1 MKHTLSHPLFTLLCM
16 LMLLPLSAQQHR
28 ERWRFEDYFPKNYFY
43 DDNDDWRYDDGV
55 GEAVFYMRLAD
66 ITPLRNITPKEGE
79 TIVRLSYIPKFAHPL
94 FIQVQQ
100 KDDHILLTWKKGKA
114 VRGYVTHTTHTEMSD
129 MGLMDVTENK
139 YYGNEWDKGVI
150 DSGSRQLTF
159 AEWQAIQDILTDIDF
174 IHYPHGILCRGF
186 QTPFILEYKDNLNSI
201 SYYTECPD
209 NKKEER
215 VTKLLV
221 SFVDTNY
228 VDMVV
233 STVNERNGIVA
244 PAYPGGE
251 EACASFIQ
259 NAIHYPS
266 DALRDMEEYRARVEI
281 LVEKDGSISMVKDE
295 SWPKSDYGF
304 ADELIRAVKTMPKW
318 NPATEN
324 GKIVRCYAYVN
335 YHFILPEDIRP
346 QYGNPILETQR
357 DKRRWEDIE
366 ACHRKLLL
374 NPFDEKTTLWM
385 AKYYYREYVF
395 EHEPKEALSSWDSA
409 RYKQEDWENYYD
421 CTAVVSHPGD
431 SALKYF
437 YKVLEINP
445 ETENILEFY
454 MPILQLEQQLHKEH
468 NPLAELPYDTVEG
481 VHFPYSALIN
491 WPEDGLLDTA
501 KDYYSDAWSSFAW
514 VDYFSQTLTKMQEPI
529 VFNTTLQ
536 DDEAIL
542 RFTFFPSFHPP
553 VTFRVMKNKRKV
565 TLYWKILHR
574 EYDQN
579 SWKEISSTI
588 KEGHKKMTAAQYEQF
603 LQYMEAVRLDE
614 RPNSYFWDMMR
625 DGAQRVVERKTPQ
638 GYKAYFTNVAGQTII
653 DVFNYLAKLSGE
665 KNIDYMGKYK
675 F

>member
-1 MKHTLSHPLFTLLCM
+1 MKHTLPHSLFTLLCL

-28 ERWRFEDYFPKNYFY
+28 DRWDFEDYFPKHYFY
-43 DDNDDWRYDDGV
+43 DEKDDWRYDDAV
-55 GEAVFYMRLAD
+55 GEVVFYMRLAN
-66 ITPLRNITPKEGE
+66 ITPLRNITPKEDE
-79 TIVRLSYIPKFAHPL
+79 TIVRLNYTPKFAHPL

-100 KDDHILLTWKKGKA
+100 KGNHFLLTWQKGKA
-114 VRGYVTHTTHTEMSD
+114 IKGYVTHTTHTEMSD
-129 MGLMDVTENK
+129 KGLVDITENK

-159 AEWQAIQDILTDIDF
+159 AEWQAIQNILTDIDF
-174 IHYPHGILCRGF
+174 IHYPHGILCKGF
-186 QTPFILEYKDNLNSI
+186 QTPFILEYKDNRNSI

-209 NKKEER
+209 NNKEER

-221 SFVDTNY
+221 SLVDTNY

-233 STVNERNGIVA
+233 NTVNDRNGIIA
-244 PAYPGGE
+244 PTYPGGE
-251 EACASFIQ
+251 EACTAFIQ

-304 ADELIRAVKTMPKW
+304 ADELIRVVKTMPKW

-324 GKIVRCYAYVN
+324 GKIVRCYTYIN
-335 YHFILPEDIRP
+335 YQFILPEDIRP
-346 QYGNPILETQR
+346 QYGNPILETNR
-357 DKRRWEDIE
+357 DRWRWENIE

-374 NPFDEKTTLWM
+374 NPFDEKTTLRM
-385 AKYYYREYVF
+385 AEDYYWEYVF
-395 EHEPKEALSSWDSA
+395 EHEPKEALSSWDST
-409 RYKQEDWENYYD
+409 RYKQEDWENYHD

-445 ETENILEFY
+445 ETEEILFFY
-454 MPILQLEQQLHKEH
+454 LPVLQLEQQLHKEH
-468 NPLAELPYDTVEG
+468 NPLAKLPYDTVEG
-481 VHFPYSALIN
+481 IHFPHTALIN
-491 WPEDGLLDTA
+491 WLEDGQLDAT
-501 KDYYSDAWSSFAW
+501 KEYYSDAWSSFFW
-514 VDYFSQTLTKMQEPI
+514 VDYFSDILTKMQEPI
-529 VFNTTLQ
+529 IFNATLK
-536 DDEAIL
+536 DDETVF

-553 VTFRVMKNKRKV
+553 VTFRVMKNKRNV
-565 TLYWKILHR
+565 TLYWKILT
-574 EYDQN
+574 EYHPIRWEEN
-579 SWKEISSTI
+579 STKV

-638 GYKAYFTNVAGQTII
+638 GYKAYFTNVAGQTIKN
-653 DVFNYLAKLSGE
+653 VFNFLTKLSGE
-665 KNIDYMGKYK
+665 KNLNYIEEYT

>member
-1 MKHTLSHPLFTLLCM
+1 MKHTLSHPLFTLLCL

-28 ERWRFEDYFPKNYFY
+28 ERWKFEDYFPKNYFY

-129 MGLMDVTENK
+129 MGLVDVTENK

-221 SFVDTNY
+221 SLVDTNY

-233 STVNERNGIVA
+233 NTVNERNGIVA
-244 PAYPGGE
+244 PTYPGGE

-281 LVEKDGSISMVKDE
+281 LVEKDGTISMVKDE
-295 SWPKSDYGF
+295 SWPPSDYGF
-304 ADELIRAVKTMPKW
+304 ADELIRVVKTMPKW
-318 NPATEN
+318 KPATQN

-335 YHFILPEDIRP
+335 YQFILPEDIRP
-346 QYGNPILETQR
+346 QYGNPILETNR
-357 DKRRWEDIE
+357 DRWRWENIE

-374 NPFDEKTTLWM
+374 NPFDEKTTLGM
-385 AKYYYREYVF
+385 AKDYYWEYVF

-409 RYKQEDWENYYD
+409 RYKQEDWENYHD
-421 CTAVVSHPGD
+421 CTPVVFHPGD

-445 ETENILEFY
+445 ETEKILEFY

-481 VHFPYSALIN
+481 VHFPHTALIN

-501 KDYYSDAWSSFAW
+501 KDYYSEAWMSYSW
-514 VDYFSQTLTKMQEPI
+514 VDFFSQILTKMQEPVI
-529 VFNTTLQ
+529 FNATLQ
-536 DDEAIL
+536 DNETIY

-553 VTFRVMKNKRKV
+553 VTFRVMKGKRKI
-565 TLYWKILHR
+565 TLYWKILHT

-579 SWKEISSTI
+579 SWEEISSTV
-588 KEGHKKMTAAQYEQF
+588 KEGHKKMTSTQYEQF
-603 LQYMEAVRLDE
+603 LQYQEGVCLDE
-614 RPNSYFWDMMR
+614 RPNSFFVDMR
-625 DGAQRVVERKTPQ
+625 DGAQRVVECKTPQ
-638 GYKAYFTNVAGQTII
+638 GYKAYFTNVAGQTIKN
-653 DVFNYLAKLSGE
+653 VFNFLTKLSGE
-665 KNIDYMGKYK
+665 KNLNYIEEYT